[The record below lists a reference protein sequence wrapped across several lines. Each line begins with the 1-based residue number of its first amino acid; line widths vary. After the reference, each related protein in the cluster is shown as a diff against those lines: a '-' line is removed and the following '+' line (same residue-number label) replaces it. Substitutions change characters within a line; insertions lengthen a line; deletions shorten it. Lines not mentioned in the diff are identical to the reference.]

1 MAFFYYCALTLPVY
15 RYSLLT
21 QWSAKE
27 FNIKSF
33 KNKTAFIT
41 GGGSGVGLGMAGA
54 LAEKGMNLA
63 LADIDEA
70 KLEAAKKT
78 LAQYGVRVESYTL
91 DVTDK
96 EAVCEVV
103 KRVEE
108 TFGTINVVCANAGV
122 SGKMGPIQEAD
133 VADWDWVI
141 DVNLKGV
148 AYVVQACLPYLL
160 KNPQDAHI
168 VITSSIS
175 GLRVYQPSRGQAMY
189 NTTKFGLVGLGEAL
203 QVDLA
208 PHGVGVSILCPS
220 IVNTEISHSGLSRPE
235 KYGGAFETNA
245 NHGLANAASSGTDP
259 LQFGRWVVKAIE
271 QNLLH
276 VITHPNDQTL
286 VEERHEK
293 IINSFKNSRLITG

>member
-1 MAFFYYCALTLPVY
+1 
-15 RYSLLT
+15 LT

-27 FNIKSF
+27 FNIKSYN
-33 KNKTAFIT
+33 NKTAFIT
-41 GGGSGVGLGMAGA
+41 GGGSGVGLGMAMA

-63 LADIDEA
+63 LADINEA
-70 KLEAAKKT
+70 KLESAKKS
-78 LAQYGVRVESYTL
+78 LAQYGVQVHGYTL

-103 KRVEE
+103 KRVKE
-108 TFGTINVVCANAGV
+108 TFGSINVVCANAGV
-122 SGKMGPIQEAD
+122 SGKMGPLQEAE

-160 KNPQDAHI
+160 ENPQDAHI

-175 GLRVYQPSRGQAMY
+175 GLRVFQPSRGQGMY
-189 NTTKFGLVGLGEAL
+189 NTTKFALVGLGEAL

-208 PHGVGVSILCPS
+208 PYGVGVSILCPG
-220 IVNTEISHSGLSRPE
+220 VVKTEISHSGQSRPK
-235 KYGGAFETNA
+235 KYGGAFETSVD
-245 NHGLANAASSGTDP
+245 HDLASAASSGTDP

-276 VITHPNDQTL
+276 VITHPGDQAQ

-293 IINSFKNSRLITG
+293 IINSFKNSKY